1 MAQTESPM
9 AVAKEPLHVGKLAFS
24 MMWRLLL
31 FLGCLVAIIGF
42 VAGRWGLWNVWAY
55 AGVYAAGT
63 VVGTIAVARTDPTLF
78 QERIRPGP
86 GGRDPNLR
94 LLAVVLMLTHLVLA
108 AWDVGR
114 GHWSGEVP
122 AAVEVVGL
130 VILGASMGMSCWA
143 LSVNRF
149 FSSDA
154 RIQRDRGHH
163 VVTTGPYEFVR
174 HPGYLAAI
182 GMSLASPLALGSY
195 VSALPMIPVVLLI
208 IRRLLLEE
216 RLLRAELEGYT
227 DYAARVHYRLVPGI
241 W

>member
-1 MAQTESPM
+1 MTAEKLS
-9 AVAKEPLHVGKLAFS
+9 VGRLAFG
-24 MMWRLLL
+24 MVWRLVL
-31 FLGCLVAIIGF
+31 FLGF
-42 VAGRWGLWNVWAY
+42 VVGIFGWASGRWDLWNVWAY
-55 AGVYAAGT
+55 AGVYAAGML
-63 VVGTIAVARTDPTLF
+63 VGAMAVARTDPTLF
-78 QERIRPGP
+78 QERMRPGP
-86 GGRDPNLR
+86 GGKDPHLR
-94 LLAVVLMLTHLVLA
+94 WLAVVLMLAHLVIA
-108 AWDVGR
+108 GWDVGR

-122 AAVEVVGL
+122 AAVEIVGL
-130 VILGASMGMSCWA
+130 LILGASMGTSCWA

-154 RIQRDRGHH
+154 RIQRERGHH
-163 VVTTGPYEFVR
+163 VVTTGPYQFVR

>member
-1 MAQTESPM
+1 
-9 AVAKEPLHVGKLAFS
+9 
-24 MMWRLLL
+24 
-31 FLGCLVAIIGF
+31 
-42 VAGRWGLWNVWAY
+42 LWNVWAY
-55 AGVYAAGT
+55 AGVYAAGM

-94 LLAVVLMLTHLVLA
+94 RLAVLLMLAHLVLA
-108 AWDVGR
+108 GWDVGR

-122 AAVEVVGL
+122 AGVEVVGL
-130 VILGASMGMSCWA
+130 LILAASMSMSCWA
-143 LSVNRF
+143 LSANRF

-154 RIQRDRGHH
+154 RIQRERGHH

-182 GMSLASPLALGSY
+182 GMSVASPLALGSY
-195 VSALPMIPVVLLI
+195 VSALPMILVAALI

-216 RLLRAELEGYT
+216 RMLVAELEGYA
-227 DYAARVHYRLVPGI
+227 DYAARIHWRLIPGI